1 MPKPGKAAKN
11 VVPTSAKKPSGYSKR
26 DVSKS
31 YTSPRVR
38 HGAFL
43 CKFYVI
49 IYKVGK
55 TPRTFKGEIK
65 MERLKLIVYIPLF
78 IISTIVCIPIIF
90 LAILAEAFEDCDSDD
105 YYLYR

>member
-1 MPKPGKAAKN
+1 
-11 VVPTSAKKPSGYSKR
+11 
-26 DVSKS
+26 
-31 YTSPRVR
+31 
-38 HGAFL
+38 
-43 CKFYVI
+43 
-49 IYKVGK
+49 
-55 TPRTFKGEIK
+55 